1 MWVTAGKVII
11 IEKNREV
18 SRVCASKIISI
29 LLEYEKEGQQSL
41 PSLLIKQK
49 QTINKLG
56 QEHWENQYSLSFF
69 PNRFSDI
76 HYILP
81 VSISRDALNPT

>member
-41 PSLLIKQK
+41 PSLLI
-49 QTINKLG
+49 I
-56 QEHWENQYSLSFF
+56 
-69 PNRFSDI
+69 
-76 HYILP
+76 
-81 VSISRDALNPT
+81 